1 MNHIVNYFIQST
13 SHSISSHSNTSHKT
27 ISHQAMPLSQH
38 QLSQLAL
45 QQQQLIQV
53 LAHDTSKAFC
63 LNTLRSKQI
72 DFLNLGGVVYCPS
85 LQLILQ
91 FQARQLVGFQ
101 VLKSEVNSI
110 FLA

>member
-1 MNHIVNYFIQST
+1 MNHIVNQFLQST
-13 SHSISSHSNTSHKT
+13 SHSISSHNNTSHKT
-27 ISHQAMPLSQH
+27 ISHQVMPLSQR
-38 QLSQLAL
+38 QLSPLAL
-45 QQQQLIQV
+45 QQQQLMQV

-63 LNTLRSKQI
+63 LNTLRAKQI